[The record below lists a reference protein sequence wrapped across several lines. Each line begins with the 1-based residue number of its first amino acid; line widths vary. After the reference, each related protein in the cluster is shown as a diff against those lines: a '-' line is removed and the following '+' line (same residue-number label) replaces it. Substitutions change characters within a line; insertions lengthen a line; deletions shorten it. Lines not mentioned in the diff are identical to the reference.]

1 MLSWQQ
7 WFDKSTASISAARS
21 SLAAGD
27 FVAAVSRAYFAA
39 FQAVTGA
46 LIKLRQ
52 QPNEI
57 TGSWGHSGA
66 QNQFSIL
73 IRRSDR
79 KRDRLTRARHSFR
92 NLYRIRPIA
101 DYGDDSI
108 ITESM
113 AEQLVREAGRIVNLM
128 HRMIEDGDI

>member
-7 WFDKSTASISAARS
+7 WFDKSTASMSAARN

-27 FVAAVSRAYFAA
+27 VVAAVSRAYFAA

-46 LIKLRQ
+46 LIKLGQ
-52 QPNEI
+52 QPNEV
-57 TGSWGHSGA
+57 TGNWGHNST
-66 QNQFSIL
+66 QNLFPVL
-73 IRRSDR
+73 IRRGGR
-79 KRDRLTRARHSFR
+79 KRGRLTRARHSFGD
-92 NLYRIRPIA
+92 LYRVRPIA